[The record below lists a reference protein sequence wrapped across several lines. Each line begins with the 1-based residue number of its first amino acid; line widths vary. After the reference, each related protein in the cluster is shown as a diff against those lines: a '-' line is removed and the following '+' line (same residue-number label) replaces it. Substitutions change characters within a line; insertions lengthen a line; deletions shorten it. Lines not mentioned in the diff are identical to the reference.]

1 MGEYGGHSGRVT
13 PVPIPNTADKPVHVP
28 YCTEVREPSGTLDSC
43 HIHLNYMDFNCV
55 FANFYFFVTIQLGL
69 NTINS

>member
-1 MGEYGGHSGRVT
+1 
-13 PVPIPNTADKPVHVP
+13 
-28 YCTEVREPSGTLDSC
+28 
-43 HIHLNYMDFNCV
+43 MDFNCV